1 MKLLIVDDEIFT
13 VRAIQTTIDW
23 AKTGVDQTFS
33 AYNAA
38 KAREILMNETIDLM
52 ICDIEMPREDGLSL
66 VEWLRQKGMDT
77 EVIFL
82 TCHSEFDYAR
92 RALQLKVFDYVVK
105 PVNFEEMEKTISK
118 AVERILAAR
127 ADRTKTKVGEYWL
140 ENKREAEALFWH
152 WVLAKSGRS
161 PETMEERAGKQEI
174 DFNKDSTWIL
184 ILISTKKIRTRME
197 KWNDELLIFSLSNL
211 AREIVLED
219 LYSCRVVE
227 DGDRFVLI
235 CEGGDEKDW
244 ILKIQKFLE
253 VCRKYVGTSVFCYVS
268 NPLFCEELYDG
279 LCRLQ
284 RIEKNDVAGAEEI
297 MLERDCDPG
306 LDGGKITVPAQWQDI
321 LNYGN
326 VDGFLKEFGIF
337 MKKLE
342 FNHMLNY
349 QRLKDIQNELMRM
362 FIVAM
367 EKNHIRNPEVSWVS
381 GVNAV
386 ETVEAL
392 KRWVEKGLAPFLK
405 TGFKCDTSNQAVVER
420 IKSYVCTHLS
430 EPLGRDILSETVN
443 LSPDY
448 VSRVFKNET
457 GENLSQF
464 IANQRMEK
472 AVFLMETTDFNISR
486 IAQEVGCDN
495 FSYFSKLFKKYTG
508 VSPRVWRNGKM
519 QK

>member
-184 ILISTKKIRTRME
+184 ILILS
-197 KWNDELLIFSLSNL
+197 LI
-211 AREIVLED
+211 
-219 LYSCRVVE
+219 
-227 DGDRFVLI
+227 
-235 CEGGDEKDW
+235 
-244 ILKIQKFLE
+244 
-253 VCRKYVGTSVFCYVS
+253 
-268 NPLFCEELYDG
+268 
-279 LCRLQ
+279 
-284 RIEKNDVAGAEEI
+284 
-297 MLERDCDPG
+297 
-306 LDGGKITVPAQWQDI
+306 
-321 LNYGN
+321 
-326 VDGFLKEFGIF
+326 
-337 MKKLE
+337 
-342 FNHMLNY
+342 
-349 QRLKDIQNELMRM
+349 
-362 FIVAM
+362 
-367 EKNHIRNPEVSWVS
+367 HI
-381 GVNAV
+381 
-386 ETVEAL
+386 
-392 KRWVEKGLAPFLK
+392 
-405 TGFKCDTSNQAVVER
+405 
-420 IKSYVCTHLS
+420 
-430 EPLGRDILSETVN
+430 
-443 LSPDY
+443 
-448 VSRVFKNET
+448 
-457 GENLSQF
+457 
-464 IANQRMEK
+464 
-472 AVFLMETTDFNISR
+472 
-486 IAQEVGCDN
+486 
-495 FSYFSKLFKKYTG
+495 
-508 VSPRVWRNGKM
+508 
-519 QK
+519 